1 MKAGMV
7 VHIRLNPVDCQH
19 VLDIMGV
26 LNIDPYDGRSF
37 AQCVSLA
44 LSALI
49 GMAYK
54 NGAIPEE
61 VDGFQY
67 LNRMAPF
74 LQAKN
79 DKRKYAA
86 ANALF
91 NRQDQAGRAGLA
103 MPTQEV
109 KHPGQY
115 VPDHL
120 QGVQGWTE
128 SGPVQSANVP
138 LQMDEETK
146 RMLIEEMGM
155 LDDRRNNGEKLTEE
169 ERERYRYLNDKLFT

>member
-19 VLDIMGV
+19 VLDIMGA

-91 NRQDQAGRAGLA
+91 NRQDQASRAGLA

-120 QGVQGWTE
+120 QGAVGWTE
-128 SGPVQSANVP
+128 GGPTQNANVP
-138 LQMDEETK
+138 LQLDEETR
-146 RMLIEEMGM
+146 RMLLEEMSL
-155 LDDRRNNGEKLTEE
+155 LDERRNNGEILTQGEL
-169 ERERYRYLNDKLFT
+169 ERYQYLNNSIFT